1 MPFIKGTSGNPKGR
15 NKGTQNRLTK
25 EARNIL
31 KDVLSNELKN
41 LPAILEKLKPEDRVT
56 AIIKIL
62 PYVLP
67 KGKPIS
73 ITANEPVNWEEWIG
87 LPSMLKD

>member
-67 KGKPIS
+67 KVEPIS
-73 ITANEPVNWEEWIG
+73 MTANEPVNWEEWTG
-87 LPSMLKD
+87 FPSMLKD